1 MKKVTIITHQ
11 NYIEDVVKNIH
22 ETGLI
27 DLMDISKEL
36 QSSENELKNFKSNPE
51 YEKISNYEQRLTKLI
66 NILNKVK
73 PKKDGIK
80 ALLKPDL
87 PEVKTIDEKSLEK
100 IYSSVEKSLNEI
112 EKNII
117 ENENQLID
125 FDEEIK
131 KNNQNI
137 EKLNYIKDFELDVLD
152 IGESKYLVIKTGITN
167 DIKSLKAQIT
177 NLEHTIFY
185 LKQFGSGKKI
195 EWAVLIAA
203 HISEKKQ
210 VEKICRENITEF
222 NFEGLSGSPKN
233 VLKYLDK
240 KNTEIEKE
248 KKLIIKHLETLS
260 KKYVNDF
267 LSLREEIQVEK
278 VRIEI
283 SKNFA
288 QTQST
293 YIIKGWVLENKDEF
307 LKDLVNNVSK
317 DHVLYISE
325 SPSPNPD
332 NPPTYFHTPNWAI
345 SFKTILEM
353 FGTPKY
359 NEINP
364 MYFSGIFFILFFGFM
379 LGDAG
384 YGLVILFLSLFGY
397 FKLGKNSPFIKGWSF
412 LGIWLGV
419 TTTVV
424 GFLTN
429 GFFADLIPRFFYN
442 DPNAPLYSVNVMGV
456 QLPIDGI
463 RDPLTLLSIAL
474 ILALIQLN
482 LGISLGMCQL
492 FKNKQYKTL
501 VLQYGSWI
509 PLEIGGSLLIGS
521 IILDWPID
529 TIFVNIGIILTLL
542 GIILLF
548 IHTRGPVGFFS
559 ITGYVGDWL
568 SYSRLIALGLSTAG
582 MALAINVVGE
592 LTLGL
597 PYIGIIFFIIVMIF
611 AHIANLG
618 IQTLGAAVHSL
629 RLQYIEF
636 FNRFYEGGGKE
647 FTPFKLNR
655 VYTKTKEKN

>member
-11 NYIEDVVKNIH
+11 NYIEDVIRNLH
-22 ETGLI
+22 ETGLVE
-27 DLMDISKEL
+27 LMDISKE
-36 QSSENELKNFKSNPE
+36 QTNIENELKNNKINPE
-51 YEKISNYEQRLTKLI
+51 YNKIVNYEQRLSKLI
-66 NILNKVK
+66 NILNKVRT
-73 PKKDGIK
+73 KKDGIK
-80 ALLKPDL
+80 ALLQPDL

-100 IYSSVEKSLNEI
+100 LYLSIEKSLNEI
-112 EKNII
+112 EKNIL
-117 ENENQLID
+117 ENENRLIE
-125 FDEEIK
+125 FDEETK
-131 KNNQNI
+131 KNNLYIKQI
-137 EKLNYIKDFELDVLD
+137 NYIKDFELDVSD
-152 IGESKYLVIKTGITN
+152 IGESKYLVIKTGIAN
-167 DIKSLKAQIT
+167 DIKSLKTQIT
-177 NLEHTIFY
+177 NLDRTIFY

-203 HISEKKQ
+203 HISEKKH
-210 VEKICRENITEF
+210 VEKICRENISEF
-222 NFEGLSGSPKN
+222 NFEGLTGSPKN
-233 VLKYLDK
+233 ILKYLDK
-240 KNTEIEKE
+240 KNIEIEKE
-248 KKLIIKHLETLS
+248 KKLIIKQLENLS
-260 KKYVNDF
+260 NRYINEL

-278 VRIEI
+278 VRIEV
-283 SKNFA
+283 SKNFI

-293 YIIKGWVLENKDEF
+293 YIIKGWVIENKDEY
-307 LKDLVNNVSK
+307 LKNLVNNVTK

-325 SPSPNPD
+325 TPSANPD
-332 NPPTYFHTPNWAI
+332 NPPTYFHTPGWAI

-364 MYFSGIFFILFFGFM
+364 MFFSGIFFILFFGFM

-384 YGLVILFLSLFGY
+384 YGLIILFLSLFGY

-412 LGIWLGV
+412 LGIWLGL
-419 TTTVV
+419 TTTIV

-442 DPNAPLYSVNVMGV
+442 DPNAPLYNVNVMGV

-482 LGISLGMCQL
+482 LGIALGMCQL

-501 VLQYGSWI
+501 ILQYGSWI

-597 PYIGIIFFIIVMIF
+597 PIIGIILFVIVMII

-618 IQTLGAAVHSL
+618 IQSLGAAVHSL

-647 FTPFKLNR
+647 FTPFKINR